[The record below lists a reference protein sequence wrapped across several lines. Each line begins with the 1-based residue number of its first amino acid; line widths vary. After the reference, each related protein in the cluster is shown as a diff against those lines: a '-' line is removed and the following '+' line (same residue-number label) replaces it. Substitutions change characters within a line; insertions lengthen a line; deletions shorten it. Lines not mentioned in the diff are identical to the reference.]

1 MGQSDYDEVKA
12 SVLIDAPVIKKGGVA
27 ISRSAAEINLLVQ
40 GIAAGY
46 KVARGVDAVTGTL
59 DKTTGLTTV
68 VAFVAVLA
76 EDPAL
81 TGHLVTFTLPAQSG
95 GTAGHVTIKVW
106 KPTAAN
112 DCTPIAATVA
122 KNVAWSAIGT

>member
-1 MGQSDYDEVKA
+1 MSETNLDDLKVA
-12 SVLIDAPVIKKGGVA
+12 SLDTTTLKKGGVA
-27 ISRSAAEINLLVQ
+27 IARSAAEINLLVQ
-40 GIAAGY
+40 GLVAGY

-59 DKTTGLTTV
+59 DKTTGLATV

-81 TGHLVTFTLPAQSG
+81 TGHLVTFTLPTQSG

-112 DCTPIAATVA
+112 HCTPIAATAA
-122 KNVAWSAIGT
+122 KNVSWIAIGT

>member
-1 MGQSDYDEVKA
+1 MSDTNFNDVKA
-12 SVLIDAPVIKKGGVA
+12 DSVDAAALKKGGTA
-27 ISRSAAEINLLVQ
+27 IARTAAEINLLLQ
-40 GIAAGY
+40 GLAAGY

-59 DKTTGLTTV
+59 DKNTGLATV
-68 VAFVAVLA
+68 VAFVAILA

-81 TGHLVTFTLPAQSG
+81 TGHLVTFVLQTQSG

-112 DCTPIAATVA
+112 DCTPIAATAA
-122 KNVAWSAIGT
+122 KNVAWIAIGT